1 LGAAVLA
8 MVGSNIGARRF
19 ERAARIAWIAVGL
32 SACVMASVRVLAIAA
47 PDVWMGLFSHD
58 PAILAVAAGYLA
70 IVGLAYPFVA
80 ANTLMSAF
88 QSTRQPEWPLT
99 GMTCRLLVVV
109 VGGWI
114 AIEVLHAGLAGLGVV
129 TALGLAA
136 WGILQSAAFHLYTRL
151 R

>member
-1 LGAAVLA
+1 V
-8 MVGSNIGARRF
+8 S
-19 ERAARIAWIAVGL
+19 
-32 SACVMASVRVLAIAA
+32 VLAIGA
-47 PDVWMGLFSHD
+47 PDLWMGLFTHD
-58 PAILAVAAGYLA
+58 PAILAAAAVYLA

-80 ANTLMSAF
+80 VNTLMSAF
-88 QSTRQPEWPLT
+88 QATRQPEWPLAA
-99 GMTCRLLVVV
+99 MACRLLIVL

-136 WGILQSAAFHLYTRL
+136 WGIVQSAAFHLYARL